1 VCIRAKRNY
10 QERVAGVIENVA
22 EKVDGQIDT
31 QRPVPETLLG
41 RDGQIATSCTGDVA
55 EKVKRN

>member
-1 VCIRAKRNY
+1 MEILN
-10 QERVAGVIENVA
+10 I
-22 EKVDGQIDT
+22 DGQIDTQRAVPETLLRRKNIFT

-55 EKVKRN
+55 EKVKRK